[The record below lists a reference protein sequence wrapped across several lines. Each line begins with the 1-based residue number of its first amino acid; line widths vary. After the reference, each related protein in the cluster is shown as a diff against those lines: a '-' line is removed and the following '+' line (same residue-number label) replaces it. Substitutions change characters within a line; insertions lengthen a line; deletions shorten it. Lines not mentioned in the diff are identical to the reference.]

1 MKGWTWM
8 LNIEV
13 ITGGMFCGKTTLLQ
27 KKIRE
32 AQRVEFFK
40 TYVFKPSTDN
50 RYSESAVVSHDGD
63 EIDAIAVR
71 HGMQIVHHVIND
83 SLTAPEHKKVVFID
97 EAQFFD
103 SILVN
108 VIQRLAAY
116 DCDVVI
122 AGLDLD
128 SSGRPFGGMPSA
140 MAMATKIH
148 KLTARCKCGNESY
161 VTANKNKKNVVQ
173 VGNEGYEPT
182 CIKCFYN

>member
-1 MKGWTWM
+1 M

-32 AQRVEFFK
+32 AQKVEYFK

-50 RYSESAVVSHDGD
+50 RYSESSVVSHDGV
-63 EIDAIAVR
+63 EEDAIAVR
-71 HGMQIVHHVIND
+71 HGMQIVHYVMQD
-83 SLTAPEHKKVVFID
+83 ELVSPEHKKVVFID

-103 SILVN
+103 KILEN
-108 VIQRLAAY
+108 VIQRLVILG
-116 DCDVVI
+116 CDVVI

-128 SSGRPFGGMPSA
+128 SNGRPFGGMPSA
-140 MAMATKIH
+140 IAMATKIH

-161 VTANKNKKNVVQ
+161 VTTNKNKKGIVQ

-182 CIKCFYN
+182 CIKCFYNN